1 MLEIHAYLAGPDVF
15 YPDAHEIGRQK
26 IAYLQTLGIVGHFP
40 LDTEVPDY
48 LLKNPAQASRF
59 IGDANEKIML
69 DCCRDGRV
77 GLIFANMSPFHGPSM
92 DVGTAFEVGFM
103 SALSY
108 KNNVII
114 IGYTSDKRSFEDRVV
129 EEIYGGWS
137 NITHKNGIPHG
148 PDGTM
153 IEAFGGADN
162 LMINNAILRTGG
174 EIFPTFEEAARFGAA
189 AAKRR
194 AVKQPSSTKA
204 DSEPNS

>member
-1 MLEIHAYLAGPDVF
+1 MFEIHAYLAGPDVF
-15 YPDAHEIGRQK
+15 LPNAREIGRQK
-26 IAYLQTLGIVGHFP
+26 IAYLKTLGIVGHFP
-40 LDTEVPDY
+40 LDNEVPAELFKD
-48 LLKNPAQASRF
+48 PVQASRF
-59 IGDANEKIML
+59 IGDANETMML
-69 DCCRDGRV
+69 DSCRDGRI
-77 GLIFANMSPFHGPSM
+77 GLILANMSPFHGPSM

-114 IGYTSDKRSFEDRVV
+114 IGYTSDTRSFELRVV

-137 NITHKNGIPHG
+137 AITHKNGIPHG

-162 LMINNAILRTGG
+162 LMITNAILRTEGA
-174 EIFPTFEEAARFGAA
+174 IFPTFEDAARFGSA

-194 AVKQPSSTKA
+194 AAKEPGSIKA
-204 DSEPNS
+204 DGIHSF